1 MTGTTIE
8 DVCRSAFDV
17 ALDTIRS
24 GKASRERGPVDMRG
38 LLSSMNPIFPLGGSE
53 LDLETAE
60 GVVDLARRA
69 TRSAVRDI
77 LLSFAVLSGVQY
89 RAPERRF
96 DPFALLEDRG
106 WTAYVICDSAED
118 SNWLAPLL
126 KEALRKGEAPSWGDV
141 QRFRRISLYD
151 PKPTTDARKGAE
163 GPSNPSVAS
172 MPVATVTLREF
183 FGTHFSAGIFDRFI
197 VEAKRY
203 VESARE
209 VIGYRTVPAP
219 TNEFLRGFRESLL
232 EGLEEDAE
240 GFAEELRGDGLWSDQ
255 AELMRRNFVE
265 RGRLRALVGTLPFAD
280 SFVSSEWFY
289 KVDLETDALEKTGV
303 VSGYLK
309 SIEQLLRHLTDLIKD
324 EGWSISLPTR
334 EGFKRFPLSSD
345 CDEVD
350 RRNLGALQFFF
361 GERANEKLFCVNNHT
376 RRLLISKLG
385 RWREENRN
393 GLFHFD
399 NLHDQDKVREIRR
412 QTRFLYF
419 LILGSWRRESL
430 TALGVPSVSNGHG
443 ASRFDDDS
451 FRRWLEDELAP
462 LTSRQWVLDDA
473 GAIVLYYCIDRQ
485 WWRTDRR
492 SDGAN
497 RERRWE
503 MRLEVRGPDSKELF
517 DGRPSLHSAKEGYR
531 WISDDESVLEE
542 AARARGLASRVLSE
556 RALFER
562 GGKLPDLRVLDLD
575 VEASRAVKADPGLL
589 PPPTPSR
596 AGASTGV
603 APNEPTNF
611 LGSGP
616 PIEEGDSM
624 CVRFSP
630 LTADEAQAVLD
641 ARDRRG
647 AHAIAHTKHPDPN
660 RC

>member
-17 ALDTIRS
+17 ALDTIRR
-24 GKASRERGPVDMRG
+24 GKASREKGSIGTRG
-38 LLSSMNPIFPLGGSE
+38 LLSDLNPIFRFGGGE

-69 TRSAVRDI
+69 TRAAVRDI
-77 LLSFAVLSGVQY
+77 LLSSAVLSGVQC
-89 RAPERRF
+89 RAPERCF
-96 DPFALLEDRG
+96 EPFALFGDHG

-118 SNWLAPLL
+118 GNWLAPLL
-126 KEALRKGEAPSWGDV
+126 NEALRKGEAPSWGDV

-163 GPSNPSVAS
+163 GTSNSSVAD
-172 MPVATVTLREF
+172 MPVATITLREF
-183 FGTHFSAGIFDRFI
+183 FDTHFGAGVFDRFI

-219 TNEFLRGFRESLL
+219 TNEFLKGFRESLL

-255 AELMRRNFVE
+255 VELMRRNFVE

-289 KVDLETDALEKTGV
+289 KVDHETDALEKTGV

-309 SIEQLLRHLTDLIKD
+309 SIEQLLRHLTDLAKD
-324 EGWSISLPTR
+324 EGRTITLWK
-334 EGFKRFPLSSD
+334 GADAVPLVSG
-345 CDEVD
+345 CDEAD
-350 RRNLGALQFFF
+350 KRNLGALQTFLSDDTN
-361 GERANEKLFCVNNHT
+361 RDLFCVNDRS
-376 RRLLISKLG
+376 RRLLVDKLG
-385 RWREENRN
+385 RWREDNRN

-399 NLHDQDKVREIRR
+399 NIHGGCKVNKIRR

-443 ASRFDDDS
+443 TSHFDDDL
-451 FRRWLEDELAP
+451 FRRWFEDELAP
-462 LTSRQWVLDDA
+462 LTSRQWVLDDT
-473 GAIVLYYCIDRQ
+473 GVIVLYYCIDRQ

-497 RERRWE
+497 RERHWE

-517 DGRPSLHSAKEGYR
+517 DGRPSLHVAREGYR
-531 WISDDESVLEE
+531 WISDDENVLED

-556 RALFER
+556 SALFER
-562 GGKLPDLRVLDLD
+562 RGELPDLRVLDLD
-575 VEASRAVKADPGLL
+575 VEASRAVKSDPGLF
-589 PPPTPSR
+589 PSNSFKSR
-596 AGASTGV
+596 G
-603 APNEPTNF
+603 
-611 LGSGP
+611 
-616 PIEEGDSM
+616 I
-624 CVRFSP
+624 
-630 LTADEAQAVLD
+630 
-641 ARDRRG
+641 DRSRSQ
-647 AHAIAHTKHPDPN
+647 
-660 RC
+660 